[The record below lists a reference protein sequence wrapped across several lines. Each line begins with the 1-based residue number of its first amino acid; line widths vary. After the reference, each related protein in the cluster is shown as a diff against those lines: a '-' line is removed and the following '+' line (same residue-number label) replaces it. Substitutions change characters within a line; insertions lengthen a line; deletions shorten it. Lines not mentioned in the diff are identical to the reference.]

1 VVERERVWVK
11 RGVQSFALAYEA
23 DTDAE
28 REWYAGQ
35 LRTALAAPAAP
46 AEPIHPEFRRGYEL
60 AIDDIKEAR
69 ESEFPM
75 VVRWATSRARVWV
88 VFEDGA
94 EEVEF
99 VAAPAAPAPVDT
111 DWQAVAKVQS
121 AKLAVAMNEPGAAER
136 LRAVMRSPDWK
147 PTPVAEPADSTNPV
161 VEPKAAISSD
171 KWREAVD
178 QELVVCGMTADN
190 FPTPQAAIRG
200 LIDWHCAV
208 QIDPAVSSSARAL
221 IEPLIHIANIAHSGG
236 LANMTENEALI
247 AIRRLSLASWDRAGG
262 AGAHGNVLAALRAA
276 AAMREE

>member
-1 VVERERVWVK
+1 MSTTKLAEAAQQYLIATAHLGACPGTREVLKQALASYEAKPAVQVVVERERVWVK

-99 VAAPAAPAPVDT
+99 VAAPAAPAPEPLT
-111 DWQAVAKVQS
+111 DEQIEGGRSKLFSVGNPFCPITEKAMRTAVRW
-121 AKLAVAMNEPGAAER
+121 AER
-136 LRAVMRSPDWK
+136 CHGI
-147 PTPVAEPADSTNPV
+147 VASKGE
-161 VEPKAAISSD
+161 
-171 KWREAVD
+171 
-178 QELVVCGMTADN
+178 
-190 FPTPQAAIRG
+190 QA
-200 LIDWHCAV
+200 
-208 QIDPAVSSSARAL
+208 
-221 IEPLIHIANIAHSGG
+221 
-236 LANMTENEALI
+236 
-247 AIRRLSLASWDRAGG
+247 
-262 AGAHGNVLAALRAA
+262 
-276 AAMREE
+276 